1 MMKIPFSYIVRNFT
15 ARKLTAFITVGGIA
29 LVVFVFAAVLMMAYG
44 IEKTL
49 VATGSDSNVLVTR
62 KSANGEISSIIDRQT
77 ANVMLTLPDIARD
90 VAGKPLVT
98 TDAVAIINL
107 NKKGGDG
114 GMSNVAVRGIAA
126 TALDIRT
133 NVKLKEGRMF
143 NWGARELVVGTA
155 VTKRFD
161 GASIGSTI
169 KFAGDQW
176 RIVGVMDGQGSG
188 FDSEIWCDVTQVQ
201 QALNRTAFTTLTF
214 KASNPD
220 AIEQLKMRFDS
231 DPRLNQFEP
240 EIERRYFE
248 KQSEAMSSFI
258 RVLGIFITVIFSIGA
273 VIGAMITMYAA
284 VANRTTEIGTLRAL
298 GFRRRN
304 ILLAFLLESL
314 LIAGTGGIVG
324 VVLASTLQFF
334 SISTLNFGSFSELE
348 FSFALAPDIVISS
361 LAFAL
366 VMGVVGGFLPAL
378 RAARL
383 NIVVALK
390 AG

>member
-1 MMKIPFSYIVRNFT
+1 MKIPFSYILRNFT

-44 IEKTL
+44 IQKTL
-49 VATGSDSNVLVTR
+49 VATGSESNVLVTR

-90 VAGKPLVT
+90 AAGKPLVT

-126 TALDIRT
+126 PAFDIRT

-155 VTKRFD
+155 VVKRFE
-161 GASIGSTI
+161 GAAIGSTM
-169 KFAGDQW
+169 KFAGDKW
-176 RIVGVMDGQGSG
+176 TIVGIMEGQGSG
-188 FDSEIWCDVTQVQ
+188 FDSEIWCDVNQVQ
-201 QALNRTAFTTLTF
+201 QALNRTAFTTMTF
-214 KASNPD
+214 KTSNPSE
-220 AIEQLKMRFDS
+220 IEKLKMKFDG

-258 RVLGIFITVIFSIGA
+258 RALGIFITIIFSIGA

-314 LIAGTGGIVG
+314 LIAVSGGVVG
-324 VVLASTLQFF
+324 IVLASTLQFF

-348 FSFALAPDIVISS
+348 FSFALSPSIVISS
-361 LAFAL
+361 MIFAL
-366 VMGVVGGFLPAL
+366 VMGVAGGFLPAL

-383 NIVVALK
+383 DIITALK
-390 AG
+390 AA